1 MEPKD
6 WVGVATGTIGC
17 VAGLY
22 SLYRSIRIQ
31 NTIYGERYFKP
42 KWLIISPPLDIYAAS
57 CENYLRQLSS
67 TLDEELPERLPDINP
82 NNFYMPKSMNWRH
95 DKDLKKLID
104 KIGIDIIT
112 LNENVSYYNKLSFVG
127 SDFFTTYLFTTTFPE
142 ADDQAQ
148 EEVIARRNQR
158 LSEFNA
164 LTKKY
169 LGRDNVTSVS
179 ELAQA
184 TGYINERKSK
194 SHLVR
199 QQCEQLTESIK
210 KLRDKV
216 DEYNTIF
223 SE

>member
-42 KWLIISPPLDIYAAS
+42 KWLIISPPLDTYAVS

-67 TLDEELPERLPDINP
+67 TLDEDLPERLPDIEVD
-82 NNFYMPKSMNWRH
+82 NFRVPTSMNWRH
-95 DKDLKKLID
+95 DKDLKSLID
-104 KIGIDIIT
+104 KIGADVIT
-112 LNENVSYYNKLSFVG
+112 INENISYYNRLSFVG

-142 ADDQAQ
+142 ADDQEQ
-148 EEVIARRNQR
+148 EEMIARRNQR
-158 LSEFNA
+158 LSEFEA

-169 LGRDNVTSVS
+169 LGRDNVTYVS

-184 TGYINERKSK
+184 PGYINERKSK
-194 SHLVR
+194 AHLVR
-199 QQCEQLTESIK
+199 QQCEQLTELIK
-210 KLRDKV
+210 KLKDKV
-216 DEYNTIF
+216 EEYDTIF
-223 SE
+223 E